1 VIKKR
6 ILATLLLMLTTS
18 IGFAAE
24 TTIEKSHPCAMKN
37 LDVMCT
43 NGENVKLDVI
53 SSTDSRGEVFLN
65 IKAPKGNV
73 GNYLLLYI
81 DDNKKPEVLRV
92 EKGTDTVNVSKGAFI
107 SRNIILKLRNASSV
121 HFEIAMQK
129 QTPLSGSL
137 GQTHFDW
144 LKRFGNACY

>member
-1 VIKKR
+1 VFKQMTVV
-6 ILATLLLMLTTS
+6 TLLLMLASSS
-18 IGFAAE
+18 IFAA

-37 LDVMCT
+37 LDVICA
-43 NGENVKLDVI
+43 NGESVKLDVI
-53 SSTDSRGEVFLN
+53 STTDSRGEVFLN

-81 DDNKKPEVLRV
+81 NDNKKPEVLRV

-107 SRNIILKLRNASSV
+107 SRNVILKLRNANSV

-129 QTPLSGSL
+129 SNPLSGSL
-137 GQTHFDW
+137 GQNHFDW